1 MMSFQIPKRNTQF
14 RLEGLTGLEHS
25 ISLPEPEGHIT
36 EGQQRLQHHQ
46 VLKKNAPKRKRSLS
60 PLRTVGNRPGIQMK
74 YRGMKDGSP
83 WDSYSKIF
91 LLNYS
96 NFVIVAARKRA
107 PRKRVVVKSFA
118 AGSDSQ
124 EELQMI
130 YSPPIRPHCYRPGD
144 LPFRGLILRRPRA
157 DGYSLVQIVAS
168 PPYPGEQELVV
179 ILGQVGQANMEPR
192 RIC

>member
-1 MMSFQIPKRNTQF
+1 MSFQNPNRNTQF

-25 ISLPEPEGHIT
+25 TSLPEPEGHVT
-36 EGQQRLQHHQ
+36 EGQQKSQDHQ

-60 PLRTVGNRPGIQMK
+60 PLRTVGNRPGIQMQ

-91 LLNYS
+91 QLKYS

-124 EELQMI
+124 EELQI
-130 YSPPIRPHCYRPGD
+130 IHSLRHDHIVTV
-144 LPFRGLILRRPRA
+144 LETFRFEGSFYVVLERMAI
-157 DGYSLVQIVAS
+157 SLVQIVAS
-168 PPYPGEQELVV
+168 PPYPGEQELAA
-179 ILGQVGQANMEPR
+179 ILGQVDQADMEPR